1 MERRNQKYHRE
12 RLMQA
17 IREEIETIL
26 DGELADPR
34 IGLATVSNVLM
45 PDDSRSARILVEVE
59 GNDEEAKST
68 MEGLEAAKNFIR
80 HELSERL
87 RLRRPPELFF
97 QLDRSQQMESRVE
110 ELLGRT
116 KKRRPKEK

>member
-1 MERRNQKYHRE
+1 VLVERRNQKYHRE

-34 IGLATVSNVLM
+34 IGLATVSNVVM
-45 PDDSRSARILVEVE
+45 PDDSRAVRVLVQVA
-59 GNDEEAKST
+59 GDDEEAKST
-68 MEGLEAAKNFIR
+68 MEGLEAAKNYIR
-80 HELSERL
+80 HELGERL

-97 QLDRSQQMESRVE
+97 QLDRSQEMESRVE

-116 KKRRPKEK
+116 RKRRK